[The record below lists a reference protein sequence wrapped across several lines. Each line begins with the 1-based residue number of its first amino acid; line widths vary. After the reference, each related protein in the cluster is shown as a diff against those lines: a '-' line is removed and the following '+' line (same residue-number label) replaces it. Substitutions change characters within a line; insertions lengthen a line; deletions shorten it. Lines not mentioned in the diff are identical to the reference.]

1 MEQGFRSARHIAA
14 DRRMPDASVTGDRE
28 SSNGLRILGPGSPPH
43 LGFACCEYGV
53 EQMQSLFAQPDL
65 IETLKDLH
73 ATVAIPTQDFSP
85 RAGVVR
91 LLDREGAP
99 LLPGLFCPES
109 RCSQEFYDNCNRA
122 LAEVGLM
129 VVNICVKNH
138 RRILSRI
145 RKSFGG
151 QIVRGRKF
159 IPNEA

>member
-1 MEQGFRSARHIAA
+1 MNTALNKCRVCLLSPILSRPSKTF
-14 DRRMPDASVTGDRE
+14 T
-28 SSNGLRILGPGSPPH
+28 LRLPSR
-43 LGFACCEYGV
+43 
-53 EQMQSLFAQPDL
+53 
-65 IETLKDLH
+65 LK
-73 ATVAIPTQDFSP
+73 TFTE

-91 LLDREGAP
+91 LLNREGAP

-129 VVNICVKNH
+129 VVNLCVKNH

-151 QIVRGRKF
+151 QIVLSTDDDGNTVVFACKGAVALVERRGRKF

>member
-85 RAGVVR
+85 SGLESCAFSIEKAHRYCLGCSVQRADAR
-91 LLDREGAP
+91 RNFTITAI
-99 LLPGLFCPES
+99 GLWPKW
-109 RCSQEFYDNCNRA
+109 A
-122 LAEVGLM
+122 
-129 VVNICVKNH
+129 
-138 RRILSRI
+138 
-145 RKSFGG
+145 
-151 QIVRGRKF
+151 
-159 IPNEA
+159 